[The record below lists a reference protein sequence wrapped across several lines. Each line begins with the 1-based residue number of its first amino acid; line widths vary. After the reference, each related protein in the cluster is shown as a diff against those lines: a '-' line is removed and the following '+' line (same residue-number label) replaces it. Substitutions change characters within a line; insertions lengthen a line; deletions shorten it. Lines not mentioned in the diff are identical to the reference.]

1 MALPKITPEF
11 ELPNLCGAKA
21 GFNDIQ
27 KQLTASLDNLN
38 LNIEL
43 PATDIVDKAKEDLK
57 AAIGELDKLK
67 MPELP
72 SLPDVSLSAELTS
85 LANIATDSVSGLAQF
100 TAKKLELDASFGS
113 ALAGIGKDF
122 NTLVSDVKGGIPSCD
137 CSPNMIIPAAGG
149 TAQEKPANTITADE
163 APSGEAPAKP
173 EDNKADVSASFASL
187 TSQASSFLGAASTFI
202 GKMATGETASE
213 GLRITPEQ
221 RLNASKADARLSI
234 QSILGG
240 VAARPGNFLQALNG
254 ASLNSLETAA
264 NTSGDG
270 LNLSDE
276 EVFRNSNARSI
287 IKLHAD
293 ATAKL
298 NILSAMLKASVSPF
312 PHNQAVDPETGIA
325 DGKFI
330 YVRTS
335 DTFPSEAD
343 ENGVKIIPE
352 VSWDAIWNKREELQ
366 TFIDKAKVFHSND
379 VFNEGLEY
387 DIKPLQQDSEKVIK
401 ETDTLIKIFKE
412 KFINAN
418 NEGKMTGETIS
429 T

>member
-1 MALPKITPEF
+1 
-11 ELPNLCGAKA
+11 
-21 GFNDIQ
+21 
-27 KQLTASLDNLN
+27 
-38 LNIEL
+38 
-43 PATDIVDKAKEDLK
+43 
-57 AAIGELDKLK
+57 
-67 MPELP
+67 
-72 SLPDVSLSAELTS
+72 
-85 LANIATDSVSGLAQF
+85 
-100 TAKKLELDASFGS
+100 
-113 ALAGIGKDF
+113 
-122 NTLVSDVKGGIPSCD
+122 
-137 CSPNMIIPAAGG
+137 MIIPAAGG

-163 APSGEAPAKP
+163 APSGETPAKP
-173 EDNKADVSASFASL
+173 EDNKADTSASFASL
-187 TSQASSFLGAASTFI
+187 TSQASSFFGAASTFI

-234 QSILGG
+234 QSILSG
-240 VAARPGNFLQALNG
+240 VAARPGNFLQSLNG
-254 ASLNSLETAA
+254 ASLNILQNAA

-276 EVFRNSNARSI
+276 EVFRNSSARSV

-298 NILSAMLKASVSPF
+298 NVLSAMLKSSIAPF
-312 PHNQAVDPETGIA
+312 PFNQAVDPKTGIA
-325 DGKFI
+325 DGEFVF
-330 YVRTS
+330 VRTS

-366 TFIDKAKVFHSND
+366 TFIDKAKVFHAND

-387 DIKPLQQDSEKVIK
+387 DIKPLQLDSEKVIK
-401 ETDTLIKIFKE
+401 EMDSLIKIFKE

-418 NEGKMTGETIS
+418 KEGKMTLEV
-429 T
+429 

>member
-1 MALPKITPEF
+1 MAFPKITPEF
-11 ELPNLCGAKA
+11 KLPNLCGAKA

-85 LANIATDSVSGLAQF
+85 LASIATDSVSGLAQF

-187 TSQASSFLGAASTFI
+187 TSQTSSFFGAASTFI
-202 GKMATGETASE
+202 AKMAKGETVSE
-213 GLRITPEQ
+213 GLKITPEQ

-240 VAARPGNFLQALNG
+240 VTASPGNFSQILNG
-254 ASLNSLETAA
+254 GSLNFLETAA

-270 LNLSDE
+270 NNLSDE
-276 EVFRNSNARSI
+276 EVFRNSTARSI
-287 IKLHAD
+287 MKLHAD

-298 NILSAMLKASVSPF
+298 NILFTMLKTSRKPF
-312 PHNQAVDPETGIA
+312 PHNSAVNPETGEA
-325 DGKFI
+325 DGKFV
-330 YVRTS
+330 YVNS
-335 DTFPSEAD
+335 PDKFPTEAD
-343 ENGVKIIPE
+343 EDGRKILPE
-352 VSWDAIWNKREELQ
+352 ISWINIWNKRDELQAFMNNEKVYHGNDLANEEL
-366 TFIDKAKVFHSND
+366 N
-379 VFNEGLEY
+379 Y
-387 DIKPLQQDSEKVIK
+387 DIKPLQQSSAKVIK
-401 ETDTLIKIFKE
+401 DAESLIKIFKE

-418 NEGKMTGETIS
+418 NKGKMTGETIS